1 MPSWIEKL
9 SGLLLVVVAVLWAA
23 YHLASV
29 HEFHGGFLRLGPM
42 QILMAGLMM
51 WLHGRYRAVHF
62 ARARREYIFGHSQGE
77 KP

>member
-1 MPSWIEKL
+1 MPSWVEKL

-29 HEFHGGFLRLGPM
+29 HEFQGGFLRLGPM

-62 ARARREYIFGHSQGE
+62 ARVRREYIFGHSHGE